1 MAWSFRSASI
11 SSAARAGAIASALW
25 LAGAAAA
32 FAGPLSGAVGA
43 GAPAPEPATGP
54 FAWIMRGIIDFQ
66 REASREIAHHMGRIA
81 KGEPGALWVGVG
93 LAFLYGVIH
102 AAGPGHGKLVVV
114 SYFLA
119 ERARIGR
126 GLLMGAE
133 IAFFHVV
140 SAVAVVA
147 LADVLLR
154 QAFGGPPSEVLAV
167 RLVSYGAILAVGL
180 AMLWGAL
187 RRAMGAHARTCDH
200 DHHHHAHDHGHG
212 HEATRGAPRTWRQRL
227 LSLAVGLVPCT
238 GAVLVMLYALA
249 NAIVVTGALLVAAIG
264 LGMALTMG
272 ALGLFAV
279 LFRAWVSRRI
289 EAGGPSWPGHALAI
303 LGALAIATLGALLL
317 YGAWSAP
324 AMA

>member
-1 MAWSFRSASI
+1 M
-11 SSAARAGAIASALW
+11 
-25 LAGAAAA
+25 
-32 FAGPLSGAVGA
+32 AGPLSGAVGA

-54 FAWIMRGIIDFQ
+54 FAWIMRGIISFQ
-66 REASREIAHHMGRIA
+66 RESSREITRHMGRIA
-81 KGEPGALWVGVG
+81 EGEPGALWVGVG

-102 AAGPGHGKLVVV
+102 AAGPGHGKLVIV

-167 RLVSYGAILAVGL
+167 RVVSYGAILVVGL
-180 AMLWGAL
+180 AMLWGAV
-187 RRAMGAHARTCDH
+187 RRALGAHARACDH
-200 DHHHHAHDHGHG
+200 GHHHHAHDHGHSHDAAHG
-212 HEATRGAPRTWRQRL
+212 TPRTWRQRL

-249 NAIVVTGALLVAAIG
+249 NAIVATGALLVAAIG
-264 LGMALTMG
+264 FGMAITMG

-279 LFRAWVSRRI
+279 LFRGWVARRI
-289 EAGGPSWPGHALAI
+289 DAGGPSWPGHALAI
-303 LGALAIATLGALLL
+303 LGALAIAVLGALLL
-317 YGAWSAP
+317 HGAWSAP

>member
-11 SSAARAGAIASALW
+11 SSAARAGAIAPALW

-32 FAGPLSGAVGA
+32 MAGPLSGAVGA
-43 GAPAPEPATGP
+43 GAPAQEPATGP
-54 FAWIMRGIIDFQ
+54 FAWIMRGIIAFQ
-66 REASREIAHHMGRIA
+66 RESSREIARHMGRIA
-81 KGEPGALWVGVG
+81 EGEPGALWVGVG

-102 AAGPGHGKLVVV
+102 AAGPGHGKLVIV

-154 QAFGGPPSEVLAV
+154 QVFGGPPSEVLAV

-180 AMLWGAL
+180 AMLWGAV
-187 RRAMGAHARTCDH
+187 RRAMGAHARACDH
-200 DHHHHAHDHGHG
+200 GYGHDAAH
-212 HEATRGAPRTWRQRL
+212 GAPRTWRQRL
-227 LSLAVGLVPCT
+227 LSFAVGLVPCT

-249 NAIVVTGALLVAAIG
+249 NAIVATGALLVAAIG
-264 LGMALTMG
+264 LGMAITMG

-279 LFRAWVSRRI
+279 LFRGWVARRI
-289 EAGGPSWPGHALAI
+289 EAGGPSWPVHALAI
-303 LGALAIATLGALLL
+303 LGALAIAVLGALLL
-317 YGAWSAP
+317 HGAWSAP

>member
-1 MAWSFRSASI
+1 MASSFRSASI
-11 SSAARAGAIASALW
+11 SSAARASAATAALW
-25 LAGAAAA
+25 LASAATAW
-32 FAGPLSGAVGA
+32 AGPLSGAVGA
-43 GAPAPEPATGP
+43 GAGAPEPAIGP
-54 FAWIMRGIIDFQ
+54 FAWILRGIVAFQ
-66 REASREIAHHMGRIA
+66 REANREIAHHMGRIA
-81 KGEPGALWVGVG
+81 QGEPGALWAGVG

-102 AAGPGHGKLVVV
+102 AAGPGHGKLVIV

-126 GLLMGAE
+126 GLRMGAE

-154 QAFGGPPSEVLAV
+154 QAFGGPPSEVLVV
-167 RLVSYGAILAVGL
+167 RLVSYGAILAIGL
-180 AMLWGAL
+180 AMLWGAV
-187 RRAMGAHARTCDH
+187 RRAVGASNRA
-200 DHHHHAHDHGHG
+200 HGHG
-212 HEATRGAPRTWRQRL
+212 HDNHAHGHGHDHDTSGNAPRPWRQRL

-249 NAIVVTGALLVAAIG
+249 NAIVATGALLVAAIG
-264 LGMALTMG
+264 LGMAITMG

-279 LFRAWVSRRI
+279 LFRAWVAHRI

-303 LGALAIATLGALLL
+303 LGALAIAALGALLFL
-317 YGAWSAP
+317 GAWSAP
-324 AMA
+324 AFA